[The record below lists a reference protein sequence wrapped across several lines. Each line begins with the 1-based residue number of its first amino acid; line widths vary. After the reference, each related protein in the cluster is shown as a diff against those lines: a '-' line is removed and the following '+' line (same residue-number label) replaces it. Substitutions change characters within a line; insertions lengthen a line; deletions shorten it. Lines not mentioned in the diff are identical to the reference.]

1 MQLLHNGKN
10 RALTNVIFMTVGS
23 IPGMGSIPKSSG
35 SLFFLMTEATMAA
48 VVVGSCPVQYESA
61 RKSDPA
67 TRGYPADCTTLALPG
82 GPSELT
88 PTVTEVIFV
97 RAWFFTIVLNARK
110 PRKSNNWIQFFDLR
124 GFRAFIAQ

>member
-1 MQLLHNGKN
+1 
-10 RALTNVIFMTVGS
+10 
-23 IPGMGSIPKSSG
+23 
-35 SLFFLMTEATMAA
+35 MAA
-48 VVVGSCPVQYESA
+48 VAVGSCPVQYESA
-61 RKSDPA
+61 RISDPA